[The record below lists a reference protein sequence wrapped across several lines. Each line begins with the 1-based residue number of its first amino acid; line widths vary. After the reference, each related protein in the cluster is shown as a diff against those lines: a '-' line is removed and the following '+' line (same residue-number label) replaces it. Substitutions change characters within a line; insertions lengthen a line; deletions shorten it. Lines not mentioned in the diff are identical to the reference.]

1 MHAAQPF
8 LAWLV
13 AHTHIV
19 VFLAT
24 VIDSTGLPF
33 PGRVLLIAAGSFA
46 AGGEVALLPVLLL
59 GAAGAMVGDH
69 LWYLAGALG
78 SRRLLNLHRRLWLGA
93 GRDTAAGD
101 PRVRRYGPLT
111 ILIGRFVA
119 GIRILALPLAAAH
132 GVRYPVFVLYDAL
145 GALVWSATFVGIGY
159 AVGDRWTAVVDRLGG
174 PVLLA
179 SLVIGVG
186 VVGSLLL
193 RRRRRARYGAAASA

>member
-13 AHTHIV
+13 THTYIV

-46 AGGEVALLPVLLL
+46 AGGQVGVLPVVLL

-78 SRRLLNLHRRLWLGA
+78 SRRLLNLHRRLWLGS
-93 GRDTAAGD
+93 GRGPAAAD
-101 PRVRRYGPLT
+101 PSVRRYGPLT
-111 ILIGRFVA
+111 ILSGRFVA

-132 GVRYPVFVLYDAL
+132 GVRYPVFLLYDVL
-145 GALVWSATFVGIGY
+145 GALMWSATFVGIGY
-159 AVGDRWTAVVDRLGG
+159 AVGDRWTVVADRLGG
-174 PVLLA
+174 PVFVA
-179 SLVIGVG
+179 SILIAAGVG
-186 VVGSLLL
+186 GSLLL